1 MTELA
6 TPTDLGIKVQEKIHN
21 AFVDLI
27 PPEEWN
33 AYVQCEWKR
42 FVSEQPSRSSYSNTP
57 EPSRLQLIVKEYVER
72 EARKILEPL
81 IIDYLKQ
88 QEFTLE
94 NGDIQYLGN
103 GIAAACVR
111 AFIAGMVNHAQEVAR
126 MTLQGK
132 TPGMY

>member
-6 TPTDLGIKVQEKIHN
+6 TPTDLGTKVQEKIHN

-33 AYVQCEWKR
+33 AYVLCEWKR
-42 FVSEQPSRSSYSNTP
+42 FITEQPSRGYSNTP
-57 EPSRLQLIVKEYVER
+57 EPSRLQQLVREYVER

-81 IIDYLKQ
+81 IVDYLKQ

-94 NGDIQYLGN
+94 HGDIQYLGN

-111 AFIAGMVNHAQEVAR
+111 AFIAGMVSHAQDVAR

-132 TPGMY
+132 PPGTY